1 MYEYLDRRYAL
12 ALYKVAEEKNKVDEY
27 LQDLREICDI
37 IDNNKELKA
46 VIEYPQISTKQKKR
60 IFIDIFKG
68 KIDEELLSFL
78 LILIEKGRILYL
90 REKLNQ
96 FEQINLEKKNVVIA
110 QVKSVIEMTDEQTS
124 TLKSKL
130 EKMYNKTV
138 IIKHE
143 IDKSIIGGLYVRVGN
158 DVIDGSIKSKL
169 DDMRALMLKRE

>member
-110 QVKSVIEMTDEQTS
+110 QVKSGIEMTDEQTS
-124 TLKSKL
+124 KLKSKL

>member
-1 MYEYLDRRYAL
+1 
-12 ALYKVAEEKNKVDEY
+12 
-27 LQDLREICDI
+27 
-37 IDNNKELKA
+37 
-46 VIEYPQISTKQKKR
+46 
-60 IFIDIFKG
+60 
-68 KIDEELLSFL
+68 
-78 LILIEKGRILYL
+78 
-90 REKLNQ
+90 
-96 FEQINLEKKNVVIA
+96 
-110 QVKSVIEMTDEQTS
+110 MTDEQTS

>member
-96 FEQINLEKKNVVIA
+96 FEQINLEKKNIVIA

>member
-110 QVKSVIEMTDEQTS
+110 QVKSVIKMTDEQTS